1 MPVLVDV
8 EYIFFL
14 AEGGR
19 TNVSFVATFD
29 VGVQA
34 DVTESTMISY
44 ASSDANVATVDASS
58 GRLIVTGAG
67 PGHGTTSIPLT
78 IPVTNSRPL

>member
-44 ASSDANVATVDASS
+44 ASSDANVATVDASQ
-58 GRLIVTGAG
+58 AG
-67 PGHGTTSIPLT
+67 SLSPELVQDTAQPAFPSPF
-78 IPVTNSRPL
+78 P